1 MFTVNLQDKP
11 IELAQ
16 KTPILSVIKNDDKH
30 FVAAKVNNRLRELT
44 YELSFD
50 CDVELLNLTDRDAVK
65 VYETSLRY
73 LLAMAFHNLYPD
85 YQIKLSYGI
94 SRSIMVSIL
103 EPNDVKMDKH
113 MLKSV
118 LAEMDR
124 LVALDLPFVRT
135 TMTKEE
141 AYDYFVQSNY
151 PDKAEALQYR
161 PEKICHF
168 YKCGDYL
175 NYMYGYMVPSTGY
188 LHTYKLFC
196 YDGHII
202 AQYPRYEVGGQI
214 PVFQD
219 EPTFAKVQKRAY
231 RWAKLC
237 NAEVISK
244 INDHIT
250 EDTYV
255 DFMQMNE
262 TLHNDMLHELGDQ
275 IVGDIDNI
283 RLICIAGPSSSGKT
297 TFSNRL
303 RIELMSRGI
312 TPLRISLD
320 MYYKNRED
328 IPLDENGEKDFEC
341 LESLD
346 VALFNDHITSLI
358 AGEEVELPIY
368 QFGSGRTAEGIKTK
382 IDSHTPIIIE
392 GIHALNDQL
401 SYSIPKHHKFKIYI
415 APQFQINLDMHN
427 PISYTD
433 IRLLRRIVRDKKY
446 RDSSAERTLE
456 MWSSVRRGEFKWIYP
471 FQEGCNYVFN
481 SALTYEMCVMKKYA
495 LPALREVQPNSP
507 HYITANRLIKFLKYF
522 KDMDD
527 KWVPCNSLLREF
539 IGGSCFAEVDE

>member
-1 MFTVNLQDKP
+1 
-11 IELAQ
+11 
-16 KTPILSVIKNDDKH
+16 
-30 FVAAKVNNRLRELT
+30 
-44 YELSFD
+44 
-50 CDVELLNLTDRDAVK
+50 
-65 VYETSLRY
+65 
-73 LLAMAFHNLYPD
+73 
-85 YQIKLSYGI
+85 
-94 SRSIMVSIL
+94 
-103 EPNDVKMDKH
+103 
-113 MLKSV
+113 
-118 LAEMDR
+118 
-124 LVALDLPFVRT
+124 
-135 TMTKEE
+135 
-141 AYDYFVQSNY
+141 
-151 PDKAEALQYR
+151 LQYR

-262 TLHNDMLHELGDQ
+262 TLHNDMLHELGDD

>member
-11 IELAQ
+11 VELQQ
-16 KTPILSVIKNDDKH
+16 KTSILSLINNQDRH
-30 FVAAKVNNRLRELT
+30 YIAARVNNRLRELT

-50 CDVELLNLTDRDAVK
+50 CDVDLLDCTDRDAVK

-73 LLAMAFHNLYPD
+73 LLAMAFHNLYPS
-85 YQIKLSYGI
+85 YQIKLSYAI
-94 SRSIMVSIL
+94 SRTIMVSIL
-103 EPNDVKMDKH
+103 SPDNVKMDSK
-113 MLKSV
+113 MLKAL

-124 LVALDLPFVRT
+124 LVKLDLPFVRT
-135 TMTKEE
+135 VLSKEE
-141 AYDYFVQSNY
+141 AYDYFIQANL
-151 PDKAEALQYR
+151 PDKAETLQYR

-168 YKCGDYL
+168 SKCGDYL

-188 LHTYKLFC
+188 LRSYKLFC

-202 AQYPRYEVGGQI
+202 AQYPRYEAGGQI

-231 RWAKLC
+231 RWSKLC
-237 NAEVISK
+237 NAETIAK
-244 INDHIT
+244 INGHIT
-250 EDTYV
+250 EETYV

-262 TLHNDMLHELGDQ
+262 TLHNDMLHELGNQ
-275 IVGDIDNI
+275 IIDDIDNI

-312 TPLRISLD
+312 KPLRISLD

-341 LESLD
+341 LDSLD
-346 VALFNDHITSLI
+346 VELFNEHMAALI
-358 AGEEVELPIY
+358 NGEEVELPVY
-368 QFGSGRTAEGIKTK
+368 QFGSGRAAEGIKTK
-382 IDSHTPIIIE
+382 IDSQTPIIIE
-392 GIHALNDQL
+392 GIHALNDNL
-401 SYSIPKHHKFKIYI
+401 SYSIPKHHKFKIFI

-446 RDSSAERTLE
+446 RQASAERTLE
-456 MWSSVRRGEFKWIYP
+456 MWPSVRRGEFKWIYP

-495 LPALREVQPNSP
+495 LPALREVNSNSP
-507 HYITANRLIKFLKYF
+507 YYITANRLIKFLKYF

>member
-118 LAEMDR
+118 LDEMDR

-262 TLHNDMLHELGDQ
+262 TLHNDMLHELGDK

-368 QFGSGRTAEGIKTK
+368 QFGAGRAAEGIKTK

-495 LPALREVQPNSP
+495 LPALREVQSNSP